1 MTTIEPV
8 SKQNAKEIYKFE
20 VENRAFFESTLP
32 SRGDNYYV
40 IEHFENTID
49 SICEDQKSENLYMN
63 IIRNASNEMVG
74 RINLF
79 PIQME
84 PHNRAFELG
93 YRIGEAHQGNGYA
106 SEAVRQLT
114 KLAFDTYGIDYI
126 QALTSPNNIASQIIL
141 IKNGFAFIKRILND
155 VEVNGAF
162 EDSIVFERVR

>member
-1 MTTIEPV
+1 MILIEPV
-8 SKQNAKEIYKFE
+8 LKQNAKEIYKFE

-32 SRGDNYYV
+32 SRGDDYYV
-40 IEHFENTID
+40 TSNFESIID
-49 SICEDQKSENLYMN
+49 SICEEQKAEILYMN
-63 IIRNASNEMVG
+63 IIRNESNEMVG

-79 PIQME
+79 PIQIGTY
-84 PHNRAFELG
+84 NRAFELG
-93 YRIGEAHQGNGYA
+93 YRIGEAHQGKGYA
-106 SEAVRQLT
+106 SEAVKILT

-141 IKNGFAFIKRILND
+141 IKNGFSFIKRIPND

>member
-1 MTTIEPV
+1 MITIEPV
-8 SKQNAKEIYKFE
+8 SKQNAKVIYKFE
-20 VENRAFFESTLP
+20 IDNRAFFESTLP
-32 SRGDNYYV
+32 SRGDDYYV
-40 IEHFENTID
+40 TSNFESIIE
-49 SICEDQKSENLYMN
+49 SICEDQKAENLYMN
-63 IIRNASNEMVG
+63 IIRNDSNEMVG

-84 PHNRAFELG
+84 PYNCAFELG
-93 YRIGEAHQGNGYA
+93 YRIGEANQGKGYG
-106 SEAVRQLT
+106 SEVLKQLI

-141 IKNGFAFIKRILND
+141 IKNGFAFIKRVPND